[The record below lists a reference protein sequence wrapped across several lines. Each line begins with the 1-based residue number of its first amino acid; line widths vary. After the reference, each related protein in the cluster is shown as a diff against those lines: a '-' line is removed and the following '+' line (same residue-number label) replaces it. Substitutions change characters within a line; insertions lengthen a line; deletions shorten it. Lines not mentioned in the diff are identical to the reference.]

1 MKKQIIFIAIFIIL
15 ASALYAQSV
24 AAISYVDGWV
34 DIKDG
39 SGSAFEAF
47 IGDDLFPGN
56 SVITGKNSYAEL
68 LEKTGST
75 YKMSP
80 ETVFTVREMESNGK
94 KESVLAVTVGEV
106 AFKFNKVASS
116 EPMIAT
122 HSTVAGVRGTEFVV
136 YSGVDGSSL
145 IAVTQGL
152 VEVEAAGKSVSLN
165 PDEAVEV
172 KPGSPPGD
180 KIQLLGIRL
189 DFSKWNEN
197 KKQEFLN
204 NPVEALKAVDKRLD
218 YYNSKVQEL
227 YPIYLELHEK
237 GNKEW
242 AEYQKIKKEQGDVTG
257 NQYRDTVMIETTRI
271 TSAYILNLRYYALSA
286 LSMRRYIVGN
296 MYAEIKSRY
305 ITKLND
311 PLFTEFYKLYTEILK
326 KFEEKTIFQINETD
340 I

>member
-1 MKKQIIFIAIFIIL
+1 MKKQIIFIAIFIAIS
-15 ASALYAQSV
+15 SALYAQSV
-24 AAISYVDGWV
+24 AAVSYVDGWV

-39 SGSAFEAF
+39 SGKVLEAF

-56 SVITGKNSYAEL
+56 SVITGKGSYAEL
-68 LEKTGST
+68 LEKSGST

-80 ETVFTVREMESNGK
+80 DTVFTVREIEANGK

-106 AFKFNKVASS
+106 AFKFNKVAGS

-122 HSTVAGVRGTEFVV
+122 NSTVAGVRGTEFIV
-136 YSGVDGSSL
+136 YSGSDGSSL
-145 IAVTQGL
+145 IAVTSGL
-152 VEVEAAGKSVSLN
+152 VEVEASGKSVSLN

-180 KIQLLGIRL
+180 KIQILGMRL

-197 KKQEFLN
+197 KKQDFLN
-204 NPVEALKAVDKRLD
+204 NPIEALKAVDKRLD
-218 YYNSKVQEL
+218 YYNSKIKEL
-227 YPIYLELHEK
+227 YPVFLELSEK
-237 GNKEW
+237 VKIER
-242 AEYQKIKKEQGDVTG
+242 AEYVRIQKEQGEVAAAKFA
-257 NQYRDTVMIETTRI
+257 DT
-271 TSAYILNLRYYALSA
+271 ILTDALTNARHMGLNVRYYALSS

-311 PLFTEFYKLYTEILK
+311 PLFIEFNKLYNEVLK
-326 KFEEKTIFQINETD
+326 KFEEISIPRINDTD

>member
-1 MKKQIIFIAIFIIL
+1 MKKQIILIAIFIIL
-15 ASALYAQSV
+15 ASALYGQSI
-24 AAISYVDGWV
+24 AAVSYVDGWV

-39 SGSAFEAF
+39 SGKVLEAF
-47 IGDDLFPGN
+47 IGDDLYPGN

-68 LEKTGST
+68 LEKSGST

-80 ETVFTVREMESNGK
+80 DTVFTVREMESNGK

-122 HSTVAGVRGTEFVV
+122 NSTVAGVRGTEFIV
-136 YSGVDGSSL
+136 YSGSDGSSL
-145 IAVTQGL
+145 IAVTAGL

-172 KPGSPPGD
+172 KPGSPPGP
-180 KIQLLGIRL
+180 KIQLIGRSL
-189 DFSKWNEN
+189 DFSKWNED

-218 YYNSKVQEL
+218 YYYEKIGEIYPVFLDMLEKSIKGREEL
-227 YPIYLELHEK
+227 NRIYR
-237 GNKEW
+237 
-242 AEYQKIKKEQGDVTG
+242 EQGAAAAA
-257 NQYRDTVMIETTRI
+257 QYDETIFRPFSINATH
-271 TSAYILNLRYYALSA
+271 TSLNLRYYALSS
-286 LSMRRYIVGN
+286 LSMRRYILGS

-311 PLFTEFYKLYTEILK
+311 PLFIEFNNLYNEVLK
-326 KFEEKTIFQINETD
+326 KFEEISIPQINETD